1 MADVPPS
8 HAECV
13 KLRSRLL
20 SAPPVIFGA
29 GAIGRQVAR
38 QLVGLGI
45 AELRVF
51 DSRRVNQSDV
61 CGGFRPTDIGR
72 PRTDVLAELCFEA
85 DPRLNFQSGQ
95 MTMES
100 APTKSSAVF
109 CCVDTVNER
118 RRIWKWVQSQSVF
131 WSDVRTIR
139 SRACVL
145 MAFDQRSRQ
154 RYARLLGSRA
164 SPGGSG
170 RRITPTNMCI
180 ACVAASIAVYQ
191 FVSFLCR
198 RPVPFEVSFDLATG
212 KASNLGGDG
221 V

>member
-13 KLRSRLL
+13 KLRSHLL
-20 SAPPVIFGA
+20 RAPPVIFGA
-29 GAIGRQVAR
+29 GAIGRQVAL

-61 CGGFRPTDIGR
+61 FGGFRPNDIGR
-72 PRTDVLAELCFEA
+72 PRADVLAELCFEA
-85 DPRLNFQSGQ
+85 NPRLNFQSGQ

-100 APTKSSAVF
+100 AVTKSSAVF

-118 RRIWKWVQSQSVF
+118 RRIWKLVQSCCGF

-139 SRACVL
+139 SRAYVF
-145 MAFDQRSRQ
+145 MAFDQRSRR
-154 RYARLLGSRA
+154 RYARLLRSRA

-170 RRITPTNMCI
+170 RRTTPANVCI

-191 FVSFLCR
+191 LVSFLRR
-198 RPVPFEVSFDLATG
+198 RPVPFEVDFDVATG
-212 KASNLGGDG
+212 RASNMGGDG